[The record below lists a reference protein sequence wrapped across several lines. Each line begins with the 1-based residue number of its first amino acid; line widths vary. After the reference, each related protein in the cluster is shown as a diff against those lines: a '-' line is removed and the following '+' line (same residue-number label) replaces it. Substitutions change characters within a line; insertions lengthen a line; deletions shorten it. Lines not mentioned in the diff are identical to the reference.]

1 MENKYLEKFFFIF
14 FSIIPLSMIL
24 GPSVSLINIIIINFL
39 FIYYLYISK
48 DFTFLKNKIIVL
60 LLILYIYLIFNSFI
74 SIDPYIGIK
83 RNLGFLRF
91 ILLFLAFNYFFYYSE
106 KSKKIL
112 KWWFIIL
119 FIFVLDVYVEF
130 LTGSNTLGF
139 GDINSKEFFGP
150 RIVGFFKDEP
160 IAGAF
165 VLGFF
170 LIIIGNFFNDFEKK
184 KKLCKDF
191 DIRYCFFIL
200 VFNFSHWRKIKFS

>member
-24 GPSVSLINIIIINFL
+24 GPSISLINIIIINFL

-74 SIDPYIGIK
+74 SIDPSIGIK

-106 KSKKIL
+106 
-112 KWWFIIL
+112 
-119 FIFVLDVYVEF
+119 
-130 LTGSNTLGF
+130 
-139 GDINSKEFFGP
+139 NSK
-150 RIVGFFKDEP
+150 
-160 IAGAF
+160 
-165 VLGFF
+165 
-170 LIIIGNFFNDFEKK
+170 NT
-184 KKLCKDF
+184 
-191 DIRYCFFIL
+191 
-200 VFNFSHWRKIKFS
+200 

>member
-74 SIDPYIGIK
+74 SIDPSIGIK

-91 ILLFLAFNYFFYYSE
+91 ILLFHNNIVRGSQELPQLFLLTDPYVS
-106 KSKKIL
+106 SK
-112 KWWFIIL
+112 
-119 FIFVLDVYVEF
+119 VYLDF
-130 LTGSNTLGF
+130 LSLTAPLLHESQYQL
-139 GDINSKEFFGP
+139 P
-150 RIVGFFKDEP
+150 AP
-160 IAGAF
+160 
-165 VLGFF
+165 
-170 LIIIGNFFNDFEKK
+170 
-184 KKLCKDF
+184 
-191 DIRYCFFIL
+191 
-200 VFNFSHWRKIKFS
+200 

>member
-14 FSIIPLSMIL
+14 FSIIPISMIL

-91 ILLFLAFNYFFYYSE
+91 ILLFLAFNYFFIIQ
-106 KSKKIL
+106 KNPKKYL
-112 KWWFIIL
+112 SGGLL
-119 FIFVLDVYVEF
+119 FCLF
-130 LTGSNTLGF
+130 L
-139 GDINSKEFFGP
+139 
-150 RIVGFFKDEP
+150 
-160 IAGAF
+160 
-165 VLGFF
+165 
-170 LIIIGNFFNDFEKK
+170 
-184 KKLCKDF
+184 
-191 DIRYCFFIL
+191 Y
-200 VFNFSHWRKIKFS
+200 